1 MCDKSTS
8 PGRNLIASKVSTLRT
23 RSLFRLRL
31 WRYCDKC
38 SSDVLTFHWLT
49 KIILCGNRLWRKNRV
64 KNIFSNT
71 DTKKSIRRDG
81 IKSFKTDAEVF
92 NRLKTSLNSGNSTNI
107 SSGWKTS
114 LLCFL
119 LITSKNFLSL
129 HLNFLPIEFE
139 ANTTIWHC
147 YSYHE
152 SICNYSVTHNLS
164 PVPVKPVRT
173 PWTVNWIWNA
183 NKIMSRRSVLHKRW
197 YEDLNPIY
205 FLAVVLFVKIEKIL
219 LCTWTLPRLLQCL

>member
-1 MCDKSTS
+1 MQRCLTDWKPHLTAGTRQIFIGMENKFALFSS
-8 PGRNLIASKVSTLRT
+8 DNLQKNFIASPELSTHL
-23 RSLFRLRL
+23 
-31 WRYCDKC
+31 
-38 SSDVLTFHWLT
+38 
-49 KIILCGNRLWRKNRV
+49 
-64 KNIFSNT
+64 
-71 DTKKSIRRDG
+71 IR
-81 IKSFKTDAEVF
+81 
-92 NRLKTSLNSGNSTNI
+92 GNS
-107 SSGWKTS
+107 
-114 LLCFL
+114 
-119 LITSKNFLSL
+119 
-129 HLNFLPIEFE
+129 
-139 ANTTIWHC
+139 TIWHC

-152 SICNYSVTHNLS
+152 SICNYSITHSLS